1 MDNFLVARYLLEMAR
16 GMEYLDEN
24 PFKVQAYRKAA
35 QSILEL
41 PIPVSEVVEK
51 GGLSRIPAVGKGI
64 ASTIEAWVR
73 DRDFSAIEELNAR
86 LPRGLDELLKVPG
99 LGFKRVRV
107 LHTQLSVETVDDL
120 LDAVRQGKLSG
131 LRAFPRK
138 FVENLP
144 RSLEKVL
151 SYRGK
156 YLMNT
161 GLGRAEA
168 MILQLASRG
177 LKAELTGQCRRF
189 AEVVERIEILVED
202 SGGDLEKILDSLGEP
217 RGVIRGDTLIEIP
230 PSPGSP
236 PAELHLASRERRAVK
251 LLLTTGSDAHIAAL
265 RSCASEMN
273 VEIGD
278 REIIL
283 QGMPVPVSGEED
295 IYRLLG
301 LQYLPPEVREGRG
314 TELERARTHTVPQL
328 LSSADIQ
335 GTIHNHTDLSDGTA
349 SLSAMALGALE
360 RGYGWIGISDHSR
373 SAYYAGGLDEEA
385 VARQHGEIRALG
397 RDLPDITVFKGIE
410 SDILADGSLD
420 YPPEVLERFDFVI
433 ASVHSHMDMD
443 RQTMTGRIIKA
454 LRNPFTN
461 ILAHPTGRL
470 LLSRQPYEVDMD
482 AVLEEA
488 LRNRV
493 AVELNASPMRLD
505 LDWRLMD
512 SFVTQGGIISIG
524 PDAHSVEGLDD
535 MAYGVMIARKGFVT
549 SQACLNTRNPRDV
562 KEWFRQ
568 T

>member
-1 MDNFLVARYLLEMAR
+1 
-16 GMEYLDEN
+16 
-24 PFKVQAYRKAA
+24 
-35 QSILEL
+35 
-41 PIPVSEVVEK
+41 
-51 GGLSRIPAVGKGI
+51 
-64 ASTIEAWVR
+64 
-73 DRDFSAIEELNAR
+73 
-86 LPRGLDELLKVPG
+86 
-99 LGFKRVRV
+99 
-107 LHTQLSVETVDDL
+107 
-120 LDAVRQGKLSG
+120 
-131 LRAFPRK
+131 
-138 FVENLP
+138 
-144 RSLEKVL
+144 
-151 SYRGK
+151 
-156 YLMNT
+156 
-161 GLGRAEA
+161 
-168 MILQLASRG
+168 
-177 LKAELTGQCRRF
+177 
-189 AEVVERIEILVED
+189 
-202 SGGDLEKILDSLGEP
+202 
-217 RGVIRGDTLIEIP
+217 
-230 PSPGSP
+230 
-236 PAELHLASRERRAVK
+236 
-251 LLLTTGSDAHIAAL
+251 
-265 RSCASEMN
+265 MN

-278 REIIL
+278 REITL

-301 LQYLPPEVREGRG
+301 LQYLPPEVREGRD